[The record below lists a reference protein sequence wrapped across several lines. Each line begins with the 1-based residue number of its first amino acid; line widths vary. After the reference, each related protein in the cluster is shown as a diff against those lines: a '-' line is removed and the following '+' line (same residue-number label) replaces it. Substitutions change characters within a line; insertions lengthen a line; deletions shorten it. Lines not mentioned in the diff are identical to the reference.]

1 MKTLK
6 TLLLNESNMRII
18 QYEDGLFGGGGFV
31 IHILHLQQSPSRRI
45 LGLSLILPWCWLWS
59 WIPGRCWWSWQRWK
73 LGLSATLT
81 FWVCVF
87 SVSRHES
94 LWFYNCKLSSIYMI
108 LNSYV
113 WNFHKCIW
121 MLRWIFAKDTD
132 VYVINSSFL
141 RMLRII
147 RISRLARVARIMRSV
162 PEVMQLGLKGMD
174 PTDKLQ
180 VTWVDTVGIH
190 E

>member
-1 MKTLK
+1 
-6 TLLLNESNMRII
+6 
-18 QYEDGLFGGGGFV
+18 
-31 IHILHLQQSPSRRI
+31 
-45 LGLSLILPWCWLWS
+45 
-59 WIPGRCWWSWQRWK
+59 
-73 LGLSATLT
+73 
-81 FWVCVF
+81 
-87 SVSRHES
+87 
-94 LWFYNCKLSSIYMI
+94 
-108 LNSYV
+108 
-113 WNFHKCIW
+113 

-180 VTWVDTVGIH
+180 LTWVDTVGIH